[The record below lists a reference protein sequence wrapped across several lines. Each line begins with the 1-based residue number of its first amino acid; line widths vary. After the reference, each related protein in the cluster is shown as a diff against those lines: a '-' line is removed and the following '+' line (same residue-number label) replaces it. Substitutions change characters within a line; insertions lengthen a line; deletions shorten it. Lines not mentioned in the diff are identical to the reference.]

1 MSPEEIQTRRHPGL
15 PAEVSEASG
24 TEIEAFKQ
32 RPQPYRLGTE
42 LRALLALA
50 IPVVLSELGWMTMT
64 IVDLIMVGR
73 LGPDAI
79 GAVGLGNAIYY
90 APSLF
95 GIGLLLG
102 LDTLVSQSW
111 GAGRFDDCH
120 RSLAQAIYIA
130 LVFTPVLML
139 AMLAAERIF
148 TGHGVDPTVAV
159 LTRSYVSI
167 LNWGTF
173 PLLVYG
179 GFRRYL
185 QGVARVRPVTFA
197 LISAN
202 LVNLA
207 FNWIFIYGHFGFP
220 ALGVPGSALSTVF
233 ARIYMAAVLV
243 YAAWAHENGRGHPLF
258 ARWPRPDWNRIRS
271 LLDLG
276 LPAASQVVL
285 EVAAFGAATVMA
297 SHLTPIALATH
308 EIVLSCAAYTYMVPL
323 GISAAAAVAVG
334 HAIGAGNPARAR
346 RAGLLAIGL
355 GAGFMA
361 VMAILLL
368 TLPRPIISIW
378 TRDTSVLALGVHI
391 LAIVAGFQIF
401 DGIQT
406 VSTGA
411 LRGLGET
418 RFPMLM
424 NLTAYW
430 ILGLPIG
437 AFLCFRLHW
446 GLSGLWLG
454 LTVSLI
460 LIALVLM
467 ARWMKDSGKLLRA
480 T

>member
-1 MSPEEIQTRRHPGL
+1 MSPESDIDPRQSPQSAVLTFEQHQHP
-15 PAEVSEASG
+15 
-24 TEIEAFKQ
+24 T
-32 RPQPYRLGTE
+32 RLGEE

-73 LGPDAI
+73 LGPAAI

-102 LDTLVSQSW
+102 LDTLVSQAW
-111 GAGRFDDCH
+111 GARRFDDCH
-120 RSLAQAIYIA
+120 RSLAQGIYIA
-130 LVFTPVLML
+130 LAFTPLLML
-139 AMLAAERIF
+139 SMLAAERIF
-148 TGHGVDPTVAV
+148 TGPGVDPTVAGFAR
-159 LTRSYVSI
+159 TYVSL

-173 PLLVYG
+173 PLLLYG

-185 QGVARVRPVTFA
+185 QGVGRVRPVAFA
-197 LISAN
+197 LITAN
-202 LVNLA
+202 MVNLA
-207 FNWIFIYGHFGFP
+207 GNWIFIYGHFGMP
-220 ALGVPGSALSTVF
+220 ALGVRGSALSTVF
-233 ARIYMAAVLV
+233 ARVYMAAVLV
-243 YAAWAHENGRGHPLF
+243 YAAWAHEAKRGHALF
-258 ARWPRPDWNRIRS
+258 ARWPGPDLERIRA
-271 LLDLG
+271 LLKLG

-285 EVAAFGAATVMA
+285 EVAAFGASTVMA
-297 SHLTPIALATH
+297 SHLSPIALATH

-334 HAIGAGNPARAR
+334 HAIGAGNPGRAR
-346 RAGLLAIGL
+346 RAGILSIAL

-361 VMAILLL
+361 CMAVLFLAV
-368 TLPRPIISIW
+368 PRPILHIW
-378 TRDTSVLALGVHI
+378 TYDTHVVALGANI

-424 NLTAYW
+424 NLTGYW
-430 ILGLPIG
+430 VLGLPFG
-437 AFLCFRLHW
+437 ALLCFVLKW
-446 GLSGLWLG
+446 GLSGLWTG

-460 LIALVLM
+460 FVALLLST
-467 ARWMKDSGKLLRA
+467 RWLRDSRSLVSVTRSA
-480 T
+480 

>member
-1 MSPEEIQTRRHPGL
+1 MPSEDQIQDSETREPDSSEPGIKSSGHP
-15 PAEVSEASG
+15 
-24 TEIEAFKQ
+24 
-32 RPQPYRLGTE
+32 RPSSRLGEE

-73 LGPDAI
+73 LGPGAI

-95 GIGLLLG
+95 GMGLLLG
-102 LDTLVSQSW
+102 LDTMVAQSW

-120 RSLAQAIYIA
+120 RSLAQAMYIA
-130 LVFTPVLML
+130 LAFTPVLML
-139 AMLAAERIF
+139 GMLAAVRIF

-159 LTRSYVSI
+159 LTRSYVGI
-167 LNWGTF
+167 LNWSTL

-220 ALGVPGSALSTVF
+220 ALGVAGSALSTVL
-233 ARIYMAAVLV
+233 ARVYMAAVLV
-243 YAAWAHENGRGHPLF
+243 YAAWVHESGRGHALF
-258 ARWPRPDWNRIRS
+258 THWPAPDWSRIRA
-271 LLDLG
+271 LFNLG
-276 LPAASQVVL
+276 LPAGSQVVL
-285 EVAAFGAATVMA
+285 EVAAFGAATIMA

-334 HAIGAGNPARAR
+334 HAIGAGDPARAR
-346 RAGLLAIGL
+346 RAGSLAIGI

-361 VMAILLL
+361 LMAVLFLVI
-368 TLPRPIISIW
+368 PRPIIHIW
-378 TRDTSVLALGVHI
+378 TSDTQVVRLGAHI

-430 ILGLPIG
+430 VLGLPFG
-437 AFLCFRLHW
+437 ALLCFRFQW
-446 GLSGLWLG
+446 GLSGLWTG
-454 LTVSLI
+454 LTVALI
-460 LIALVLM
+460 LIALLLI
-467 ARWMKDSGKLLRA
+467 ARWLRDSGRPRTA
-480 T
+480 FAS

>member
-1 MSPEEIQTRRHPGL
+1 MSPGNEIQPNESEPGERTAPSPSAAL
-15 PAEVSEASG
+15 FEQHQPV
-24 TEIEAFKQ
+24 
-32 RPQPYRLGTE
+32 RPGEE

-64 IVDLIMVGR
+64 IVDLVMVGG

-102 LDTLVSQSW
+102 LDTLVSQAW
-111 GAGRFDDCH
+111 GARRFDDCH
-120 RSLAQAIYIA
+120 RSLAQGIYIA
-130 LVFTPVLML
+130 LAFTPVLML
-139 AMLAAERIF
+139 AMLAAERLF
-148 TGHGVDPTVAV
+148 TGHGVDPTVAS
-159 LTRSYVSI
+159 LTRSYVLI

-185 QGVARVRPVTFA
+185 QGVGRVGPVSFA
-197 LISAN
+197 LITAN

-207 FNWIFIYGHFGFP
+207 GNWIFIYGHFGMP
-220 ALGVPGSALSTVF
+220 ALGVRGSALSTVF
-233 ARIYMAAVLV
+233 ARIYMAAALI
-243 YAAWAHENGRGHPLF
+243 YPAWRHEAKRGHALF
-258 ARWPRPDWNRIRS
+258 AHWPGPDLDRIRA
-271 LLDLG
+271 LLRLG

-346 RAGLLAIGL
+346 RAGTLALFI

-361 VMAILLL
+361 LMAVLFLVA
-368 TLPRPIISIW
+368 PQPIIHIW
-378 TRDTSVLALGVHI
+378 TRDPHVVALGAHI

-424 NLTAYW
+424 NFAGYW
-430 ILGLPIG
+430 ILGLPCG
-437 AFLCFRLHW
+437 ALLCFVFHW
-446 GLSGLWLG
+446 GLAGLWTG
-454 LTVSLI
+454 LTISLI
-460 LIALVLM
+460 LIALLLST
-467 ARWMKDSGKLLRA
+467 RWLRDSRKLLA
-480 T
+480 TRSA

>member
-1 MSPEEIQTRRHPGL
+1 MSAEGQIEDPESRTITAPAQVFDQPPGSA
-15 PAEVSEASG
+15 PIGRE
-24 TEIEAFKQ
+24 F
-32 RPQPYRLGTE
+32 
-42 LRALLALA
+42 RALLALA
-50 IPVVLSELGWMTMT
+50 IPVVFSELGWMTMT

-102 LDTLVSQSW
+102 LDTIVSQSW

-130 LVFTPVLML
+130 LAFTPLLML
-139 AMLAAERIF
+139 VMLAAERIF
-148 TGHGVDPTVAV
+148 TGRGVDPSVAA
-159 LTRSYVSI
+159 LTRSYVSA

-185 QGVARVRPVTFA
+185 QGVGRVRPVTFA

-220 ALGVPGSALSTVF
+220 ALGVRGSALSTVF
-233 ARIYMAAVLV
+233 ARIYMAGVLV
-243 YAAWAHENGRGHPLF
+243 YTAWAHENRRGHPLF
-258 ARWPRPDWNRIRS
+258 AHWPRPDWAGIRA
-271 LLDLG
+271 LLQLG

-297 SHLTPIALATH
+297 SHLTPIDLATH

-334 HAIGAGNPARAR
+334 HAVGAGNTARAR
-346 RAGLLAIGL
+346 RAGLLSIAT

-361 VMAILLL
+361 LMALLFL
-368 TLPRPIISIW
+368 VIPKPVIHIW
-378 TRDTSVLALGVHI
+378 THAESVVTLGAHI

-418 RFPMLM
+418 RFPMLV
-424 NLTAYW
+424 NLAGYW
-430 ILGLPIG
+430 VLGLPFG
-437 AFLCFRLHW
+437 ALLCFRFRW
-446 GLSGLWLG
+446 GLAGLWTG
-454 LTVSLI
+454 LTVALI
-460 LIALVLM
+460 LIAVVLCV
-467 ARWMKDSGKLLRA
+467 RWMRDSGKLALAAAGR
-480 T
+480 

>member
-1 MSPEEIQTRRHPGL
+1 MPSENEIQAAVPSPEIQVFEQHAHPSHIG
-15 PAEVSEASG
+15 E
-24 TEIEAFKQ
+24 
-32 RPQPYRLGTE
+32 E

-120 RSLAQAIYIA
+120 RSLAQAMYIA
-130 LVFTPVLML
+130 LAFTPLLML
-139 AMLAAERIF
+139 FMVAAQWIF
-148 TGHGVDPTVAV
+148 TGHGVDPTVAR
-159 LTRSYVSI
+159 LTRSYVLI

-173 PLLVYG
+173 PLVVYG

-185 QGVARVRPVTFA
+185 QGVGRMRPVAFA

-207 FNWIFIYGHFGFP
+207 GNWIFIYGHFGMP
-220 ALGVPGSALSTVF
+220 ALGVRGSALSTCG

-243 YAAWAHENGRGHPLF
+243 YAAWAHESERGHALF
-258 ARWPRPDWNRIRS
+258 AHWPRPDWTRIRS
-271 LLDLG
+271 LLALG
-276 LPAASQVVL
+276 LPAASQLVL
-285 EVAAFGAATVMA
+285 EVAAFGAATIMA
-297 SHLTPIALATH
+297 SHLSPVALATH
-308 EIVLSCAAYTYMVPL
+308 EIVLSCAAYSYMVPL

-346 RAGLLAIGL
+346 RAGLLSIGL

-361 VMAILLL
+361 CMAILFLII
-368 TLPRPIISIW
+368 PRPILHIW
-378 TRDTSVLALGVHI
+378 TRDSQVLALGAHI

-401 DGIQT
+401 DGIQS

-424 NLTAYW
+424 NLAGYW
-430 ILGLPIG
+430 ILGLPLG
-437 AFLCFRLHW
+437 ALLCFEMKW
-446 GLSGLWLG
+446 GLSGLWTG
-454 LTVSLI
+454 LTLALI
-460 LIALVLM
+460 LIAVWLCL
-467 ARWMKDSGKLLRA
+467 RWLKDSARMA
-480 T
+480 TA